1 MKDRIAV
8 RTVPPKPVT
17 VIIETPELIPVA
29 YAAVANI
36 SDAGACLW
44 TAAGLRA
51 GDRII
56 LQMNFV
62 GEEQP
67 LQAAARVVWSDW
79 GDGGGR
85 CGLQWAARSGPQHA
99 RLKSLIQQP
108 EQPLASNA

>member
-1 MKDRIAV
+1 MKDRTAV
-8 RTVPPKPVT
+8 RIVPPRPVT

-29 YAAVANI
+29 YGAVANI

-44 TAAGLRA
+44 TAAGFHA

-56 LQMNFV
+56 LQMNFA
-62 GEEQP
+62 GEEHP
-67 LQAAARVVWSDW
+67 LQAAARVIWSDW

-99 RLKSLIQQP
+99 RLKSLIGEP
-108 EQPLASNA
+108 VHSNA